1 MVELTPGL
9 ARRLLEDTPDG
20 IVLCDPQGIVR
31 YWNRGA
37 ERIFGLSADHAVG
50 TALDIIIPEN
60 LRARHWAG
68 WNVAI
73 REGRSKYA
81 EGQLLA
87 VPALHGDGHRI
98 SIEFSMQ
105 LVKDADGR
113 VEWVAACIRDVTDRY
128 QRELAARK
136 ELAALKA
143 ETGQRT

>member
-1 MVELTPGL
+1 MSELTPDL

-20 IVLCDPQGIVR
+20 IVICDPQGVVR

-37 ERIFGLSADHAVG
+37 ARIFGWPSDRVIGA
-50 TALDIIIPEN
+50 TLDVIIPDN
-60 LRARHWAG
+60 LRTRHWDG

-73 REGRSKYA
+73 RAGRSKYA

-87 VPALHGDGHRI
+87 VPALHRDGHRI

-105 LVKDADGR
+105 LVKAADGQ
-113 VEWVAACIRDVTDRY
+113 VEWIAACIRDVTDRY
-128 QRELAARK
+128 QREVATRR

-143 ETGQRT
+143 GGVRAP

>member
-1 MVELTPGL
+1 MAELTPDL
-9 ARRLLEDTPDG
+9 ARRLLEETSDG
-20 IVLCDPQGIVR
+20 IVICDPQGIVH

-37 ERIFGLSADHAVG
+37 ERIFGLTAERVVG
-50 TALDIIIPEN
+50 AALDVIIPEN

-73 REGRSKYA
+73 RDGRSKYA

-87 VPALHGDGHRI
+87 VPALHRDGRRI

-105 LVKDADGR
+105 LVKDADGS
-113 VEWVAACIRDVTDRY
+113 VEWIAACIRDVTDRY
-128 QRELAARK
+128 QREIATRR

-143 ETGQRT
+143 ETGRTT